1 MGQNLSGQPG
11 KFDPA
16 APATEGATRAISA
29 GYEVGMGAHH
39 DHGPGHSH
47 GAPSSLLTKALW
59 ITLIYMAVE
68 VAGGLWT
75 GSLAL
80 LADAAH
86 MLSDAGA
93 LAIALAAARISERPP
108 DSRQTMGYA
117 RAEVM
122 GAGVNAAALA
132 ILGVWVGV
140 EGIQRL
146 FTHPQVIAGPM
157 MVVAGIG
164 LAVNLGIARMLF
176 SQAHNLNTRAA
187 LLHVLGDALGSVGAL
202 TAGALILWKG
212 WFWADAAASL
222 FIACILLFGGVRM
235 LREVSGVL
243 MQAAPR
249 GVDVAALDA
258 VIGATPGVQ
267 SVHDLHVWSLR
278 PGRDVLTVHVVL
290 ADVRDAVDVC
300 SAVRSRLQEEL
311 PSAHV
316 TVQAEPEGTCCG

>member
-1 MGQNLSGQPG
+1 MCQNLSGQPG
-11 KFDPA
+11 KFGPA
-16 APATEGATRAISA
+16 APETQGATPAISA
-29 GYEVGMGAHH
+29 GYEVDMGAHH
-39 DHGPGHSH
+39 DHGPGHGH

-93 LAIALAAARISERPP
+93 LAIAVAAARISERPP
-108 DSRQTMGYA
+108 DARQTMGYA

-140 EGIQRL
+140 EGIQRF
-146 FTHPQVIAGPM
+146 FTQPQVIAAPM

-176 SQAHNLNTRAA
+176 SHAHNLNTRAA

-222 FIACILLFGGVRM
+222 FIACILLLGGIRM

-290 ADVRDAVDVC
+290 ADVRDAVNVC
-300 SAVRSRLQEEL
+300 GAVRARLQEEL